1 MNRLLAIGLL
11 LLLAGCQNN
20 EQAETIEQQEK
31 DPVQTDRV
39 IDHNGQVE
47 NLGLLHQFLK
57 ETDENKQTSL
67 EMTRY
72 TIEGAPIYWKV
83 EFLEG
88 HYNIEVDNREDNFG
102 SKNIEI
108 YQCDKLS
115 KDVTGS
121 LTDYNFKSCEGGFE
135 INLLSVI
142 SE

>member
-1 MNRLLAIGLL
+1 MNRLLAFGLL
-11 LLLAGCQNN
+11 FLLTGCQDNTP
-20 EQAETIEQQEK
+20 AGTIEQQEIE
-31 DPVQTDRV
+31 PEQTDRV
-39 IDHNGQVE
+39 IDYNGQVE
-47 NLGLLHQFLK
+47 NLELLHQFLK